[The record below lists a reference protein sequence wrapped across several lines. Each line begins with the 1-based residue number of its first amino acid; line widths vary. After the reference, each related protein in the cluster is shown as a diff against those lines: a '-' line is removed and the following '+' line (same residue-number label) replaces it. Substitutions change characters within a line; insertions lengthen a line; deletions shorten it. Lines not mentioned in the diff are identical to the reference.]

1 MAGKQMK
8 KFYVLSTD
16 KALNAEQKEYVR
28 EWWDKDK
35 YSTLPMLLLDRG
47 FQLSLVDED
56 KSTISNVY
64 NSKNPKKL

>member
-47 FQLSLVDED
+47 FQLSLVDEE

-64 NSKNPKKL
+64 NSKKPKKI